1 MQDCVGPVVPPGPVG
16 GGQPRVRRLPAR
28 VLLLPG
34 LLEAV
39 EEGGAMVVARR
50 LDLREQAE
58 LGAGE
63 VADRGEDVLVVRVRL
78 QRLQV
83 LVVGAEGQAAL
94 GKFLS

>member
-1 MQDCVGPVVPPGPVG
+1 M
-16 GGQPRVRRLPAR
+16 
-28 VLLLPG
+28 LLLPG

-94 GKFLS
+94 GKCFNC